1 MKFFESIQK
10 QNVKSLTTKSLDILF
25 LEDTK
30 FQIEILGYQDKKERK
45 ERKKD
50 IVNTGKNTRIE
61 KF

>member
-1 MKFFESIQK
+1 MRIH
-10 QNVKSLTTKSLDILF
+10 TK
-25 LEDTK
+25 TK
-30 FQIEILGYQDKKERK
+30 RKIFGYFVFRGYKVFQIEILGYQDKKERK